1 MEVGETG
8 GRLGGNAGYPVT
20 NKYCWEMLPK
30 LLWLLLFAL
39 AAKSAVPRTWD
50 GYFWGGENSCR
61 CWVWGE
67 TGSWYP
73 APIFAF
79 ASLKLG

>member
-61 CWVWGE
+61 CWV
-67 TGSWYP
+67 
-73 APIFAF
+73 
-79 ASLKLG
+79 